1 MLTMGRRSQT
11 GVTLVELMIAMVV
24 GLIVVGA
31 AIGLIVALMRSNS
44 ETIRSA
50 RLSQEMRALAD
61 LTAMEVRRARGLT
74 DPLAN
79 VGQGGAAPTT
89 CNAVTPSPDGQCLM
103 FAYECTPL
111 GTSGQFR
118 VIRLSGTNLELGQ
131 ATATAALDCSVSG
144 TRLNSDELVIQ
155 SVNFS
160 QTPTGA
166 INMTLQGHLAS
177 APNMSRS
184 LTRVIWP
191 RSAPVVP

>member
-1 MLTMGRRSQT
+1 MLRNVSRRFQA

-44 ETIRSA
+44 ETIHSA

-61 LTAMEVRRARGLT
+61 LTTMEIRRARGLV

-79 VGQGGAAPTT
+79 VGQGGAAATT
-89 CNAVTPSPDGQCLM
+89 CNAVTPSADGQCLT
-103 FAYECTPL
+103 FAYGCTPL
-111 GTSGQFR
+111 GTGGEFR
-118 VIRLSGTNLELGQ
+118 VIRRSGTNLEFG
-131 ATATAALDCSVSG
+131 TATTALDCSVSG

-155 SVNFS
+155 SVNFR

-166 INMTLQGHLAS
+166 ISMTLQGRLAS
-177 APNMSRS
+177 DPNMSRT